1 MYQERSNICIYSFKI
16 EHWSIPME
24 HIIPL
29 ITSKYDSELILKILL
44 AVLPISPLIARIQKD
59 IKICK

>member
-1 MYQERSNICIYSFKI
+1 
-16 EHWSIPME
+16 ME

-29 ITSKYDSELILKILL
+29 ITSKYDSERILKILL